1 MTKDLIEKLKLTPKD
16 LKPKFSQKTWPD
28 GIRKLRNLVRDR
40 IQEGRDFNLSDFKYW
55 WAMDVAYDAPFRQ
68 VTPTVMAS
76 FLETLT
82 TQDYSS
88 EEVLRK
94 AEQWGLTK
102 FIRTIKTED
111 KERKE
116 LDIPVMFKVVLPL
129 TRSYLN
135 IRWSKLYND
144 RDLHPLLSFEPIK
157 YTELNRIRCEILT
170 DRVEYM
176 SHQFGYRSTLRQWI
190 FNALHY
196 GISIMFPIEDWYM
209 ENELYIDGDG
219 LVQKKLF
226 KEGLRY
232 NIPHPSRVFYDQAH
246 RIGTINSDSGCE
258 YAGYWRVARYRDVLY
273 SGKYWN
279 TERVSIYR
287 HDLIRNNRIFFNT
300 VYPCQMEFPTDNA
313 LATTGAGMMDRES
326 GVAYY
331 TTSHEDK
338 AVVLTDIFMKF
349 SPKEFGLADYDE
361 RMWFRFVM
369 ANDDDFLYV
378 APICYTPPVYM
389 GYDYHEERNRNASL
403 TLEILPFQDHMS
415 NLLTQTI
422 LAAKSNLAKAVFV
435 NTDLVN
441 QQYLDKLENMG
452 ENFYRSLNFIPY
464 SQRQVMLKQDDIR
477 QAFYPVNFPVLNTV
491 ELTSA
496 IRLLLDALERVLVF
510 SAQEVG
516 AVASHE
522 QTAEE
527 VRLIGTAVSNRVQL
541 TGSFVDDAIDAWK
554 RQLYKALMGYGHK
567 EVWAQMPSDP
577 PVNDAMLKKLG
588 FTVDEPGVPG
598 LSNTLVKGPLSSLS
612 LEGFSSRRDGQDR
625 INDVQIAAA
634 MTNVLQFAMSNQVAS
649 LAIGADQFIKV
660 VNEIARIAGLPR
672 DFKLVVKN
680 REKIAEIEGGQPNQ
694 QEQMQQILA
703 QLSEQILNKAGEQS
717 MQIAQETVGQAMQPV
732 AEAVQGNAQ
741 QIAATQQAIE
751 PMSTSIEEIA
761 TRLNELI
768 QIAGMADGREPN
780 RNQQPTA

>member
-1 MTKDLIEKLKLTPKD
+1 MMTKDLIEKLKLTPKD
-16 LKPKFSQKTWPD
+16 LKPKFTQKTWPD

-40 IQEGRDFNLSDFKYW
+40 IQEGRDFNLSDYKYW

-68 VTPTVMAS
+68 VTPTIMQS
-76 FLETLT
+76 FLETLST
-82 TQDYSS
+82 EDYSS

-94 AEQWGLTK
+94 AEAWGLTK
-102 FIRTIKTED
+102 FIRTYKTED
-111 KERKE
+111 KESKI
-116 LDIPVMFKVVLPL
+116 LDVPVMFKVVLPL
-129 TRSYLN
+129 VRSYLN
-135 IRWSKLYND
+135 MRWAKLFND
-144 RDLHPLLSFEPIK
+144 RDIDPLLSYEPLR
-157 YTELNRIRCEILT
+157 YTAPNRMKCDILT
-170 DRVEYM
+170 DRISYM
-176 SHQFGYRSTLRQWI
+176 TQQMGYRPVLKQWI

-196 GISIMFPIEDWYM
+196 GVSLMFPVEDWYM
-209 ENELYIDGDG
+209 EDEFYLDESGA
-219 LVQKKLF
+219 VKTKLA

-246 RIGTINSDSGCE
+246 RIGTINTDTGCE

-300 VYPCQMEFPTDNA
+300 VYPCQMEFPTDNN
-313 LATTGAGMMDRES
+313 LATTGAGQMDRET

-338 AVVLTDIFMKF
+338 AVVITDLFMKF
-349 SPKEFGLADYDE
+349 SPKEFGIADYE
-361 RMWFRFVM
+361 PRIWWRMVM

-378 APICYTPPVYM
+378 APLCYTPPLYM

-422 LAAKSNLAKAVFV
+422 LAATSNLAKAVFV
-435 NTDLVN
+435 NTDLVS

-452 ENFYRSLNFIPY
+452 ENFYRALNFIPY
-464 SQRQVMLKQDDIR
+464 SQRVVALKQEDIR
-477 QAFYPVNFPVLNTV
+477 QAFYPVGFPVLNTV

-496 IRLLLDALERVLVF
+496 IRLLLDALERTLVF

-527 VRLIGTAVSNRVQL
+527 VRVIGTAVSNRIQL
-541 TGSFVDDAIDAWK
+541 TSSFIDDAIHAWK
-554 RQLYKALMGYGHK
+554 NQLYYALLGYGTK
-567 EVWAQMPSDP
+567 EIWAQIPTDP
-577 PVNDAMLKKLG
+577 PINKELLKKIG
-588 FTVDEPGVPG
+588 FSINEPGEPG
-598 LSNTLVKGPLSSLS
+598 LSNTLVKGPLSALR
-612 LEGFSSRRDGQDR
+612 LEGFTSHREGEDR
-625 INDVQIAAA
+625 INDVAVAAA
-634 MTNVLQFAMSNQVAS
+634 MTNVLQYAMSNEIAS
-649 LAIGADQFIKV
+649 LAIGADQFISLI
-660 VNEIARIAGLPR
+660 NEISRIAGLPR

-680 REKIAEIEGGQPNQ
+680 RDRINQIEQGQPDQ

-703 QLSEQILNKAGEQS
+703 QLTEQILNKTNQTIEEAVGPVADQVS
-717 MQIAQETVGQAMQPV
+717 QNADQIAL
-732 AEAVQGNAQ
+732 
-741 QIAATQQAIE
+741 TQQALPEMQQNIE
-751 PMSTSIEEIA
+751 VVA
-761 TRLNELI
+761 TRLSELI
-768 QIAGMADGREPN
+768 QAASSANGRQPN
-780 RNQQPTA
+780 TPEQP